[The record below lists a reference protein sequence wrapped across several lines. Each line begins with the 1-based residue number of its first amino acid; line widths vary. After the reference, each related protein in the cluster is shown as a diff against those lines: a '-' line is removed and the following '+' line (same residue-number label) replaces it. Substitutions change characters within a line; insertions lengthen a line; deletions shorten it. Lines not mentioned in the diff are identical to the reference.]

1 MIEHIFAW
9 LTDLHNNLLGGNT
22 GRLVNGIASCLLT
35 LLSLTGAI
43 LWWPGIKHWRCST
56 KIKWDARFPRFNWDL
71 HSAIGFWCWVFLFVW
86 GISGIYFCLPTVL
99 GPPIHP
105 RDRFGDSSLFFT
117 LIARLHVGDFDWL
130 TKVIWSFLGL
140 VPGIS
145 AVTGALMWWNRVLRK
160 KFCRPHRHM
169 GPISC
174 GRSRTHSARITQ
186 DRFGCARCA
195 GLPFP
200 K

>member
-1 MIEHIFAW
+1 MGRQCLHNRRSHPSIGRWQCGRHDLIGQERDHKRIERLFNPYTGADLGDRYTVIEHIFAW

-86 GISGIYFCLPTVL
+86 GISGIFVCL
-99 GPPIHP
+99 
-105 RDRFGDSSLFFT
+105 RSS
-117 LIARLHVGDFDWL
+117 
-130 TKVIWSFLGL
+130 
-140 VPGIS
+140 
-145 AVTGALMWWNRVLRK
+145 VLR
-160 KFCRPHRHM
+160 FIR
-169 GPISC
+169 GIV
-174 GRSRTHSARITQ
+174 SAIHL
-186 DRFGCARCA
+186 FSS
-195 GLPFP
+195 P
-200 K
+200 

>member
-1 MIEHIFAW
+1 
-9 LTDLHNNLLGGNT
+9 
-22 GRLVNGIASCLLT
+22 
-35 LLSLTGAI
+35 
-43 LWWPGIKHWRCST
+43 
-56 KIKWDARFPRFNWDL
+56 
-71 HSAIGFWCWVFLFVW
+71 LFVW
-86 GISGIYFCLPTVL
+86 GISGIYFCLPAVL

-160 KFCRPHRHM
+160 KFRRPHRHVEPM
-169 GPISC
+169 STPDSLLIV
-174 GRSRTHSARITQ
+174 RE
-186 DRFGCARCA
+186 
-195 GLPFP
+195 
-200 K
+200 